1 LQVLLEIG
9 DEFIDSCIEF
19 GCRMARHRKARKLE
33 VQDIQFH
40 LGREYNIHIPGFS
53 SDAIRMDRLR
63 NELKVAATNGAGPAG
78 GTRVHRLAAVAQA
91 RVQLQQQAKKAA
103 ATTTVASTG
112 GVGLDGGLTV
122 PAPSKVAAKS

>member
-1 LQVLLEIG
+1 
-9 DEFIDSCIEF
+9 
-19 GCRMARHRKARKLE
+19 MARHRKARKLE

-63 NELKVAATNGAGPAG
+63 NEIKVAATNGAGPAG

-91 RVQLQQQAKKAA
+91 RAQLQQQAQQAKKAA
-103 ATTTVASTG
+103 AATTAPTTVGRGT
-112 GVGLDGGLTV
+112 DGGLTV
-122 PAPSKVAAKS
+122 PAPSKVAVKS